1 MLNHLDIP
9 HIIPKSALRR
19 AALHPRLLRLAR
31 NQPQE
36 IGKAR
41 VCHQVRSLMPRCCYI
56 QCEWLGRDRDS
67 GCSPR
72 VRILTTP
79 NIYNHKVVKFDHFKI
94 WVVQHLPR
102 PNKLGG
108 QTPRK
113 AHFLHVR
120 LPPTIAN
127 NLPGILASCQSLKL
141 NDVNPRL
148 RSLRTNPILKYS
160 MLVVVPC
167 Q

>member
-1 MLNHLDIP
+1 MRQKWPLCDLVRGGCVAGGDG
-9 HIIPKSALRR
+9 AAEDAAVVERERR
-19 AALHPRLLRLAR
+19 GRCAANGGYAALVPCAT
-31 NQPQE
+31 E
-36 IGKAR
+36 
-41 VCHQVRSLMPRCCYI
+41 RSKGSATVNFMR
-56 QCEWLGRDRDS
+56 
-67 GCSPR
+67 
-72 VRILTTP
+72 
-79 NIYNHKVVKFDHFKI
+79 
-94 WVVQHLPR
+94 
-102 PNKLGG
+102 KLEG

-120 LPPTIAN
+120 LPLTIAN